1 MKFKA
6 RIKAILYA
14 LLAVVFVTA
23 CVVSL
28 YFYTAKQRK
37 SLWRQLVMN
46 VMEVTEQGGHSFEVY
61 LNEKLEM
68 VGRLEARLSNLN
80 SDDRAEIESIL
91 ASFLSENSIIFCAVF
106 DEEKDILYFGDGN
119 EPQEYYADDN
129 KLGNEKDEKEAF
141 EEFFANCTEKRG
153 YNEPY
158 CNLVNGLRTLGV
170 YANFDFK
177 DGKKGI
183 VRLGQYTS
191 ALKNE
196 FTLTFFDGA
205 GFSYIVN
212 SVGDVII
219 HSLQTN
225 SNHTF
230 LNVFELIG
238 QDNSEEDMNTFINS
252 MKDGN
257 IGAMQLEFGGTSQVF
272 TFVPISANEGWYLIS
287 VIPDST
293 LNTHADSILNTMSV
307 TAVILVIVFAVFIII
322 AVVFFVYRKKMKLHS
337 EQQEQNRIV
346 LEGALKL
353 AKQASE
359 AKTLFLSNMSHDI
372 RTPMNAIVGMTT
384 IAAKHMDDKKK
395 VEDCLNKISL
405 SGHHLLTLINDVLDI
420 SKIESGKIALNPVA
434 VSLRNV
440 MSNLV
445 NIVRPLIKA
454 KNQSFEVHI
463 KGIDYETVIVDEVR
477 LSQIFINIL
486 SNAVKYTQPDTGKI
500 VLELFEELLPD
511 GKSVRVTYI
520 VQDNGMGMSEEFQKN
535 MYEIFSR
542 AEDSRT
548 NKIQGS
554 GLGLA
559 IVKQMVTLMNGT
571 IECESELDKGTK
583 FTIKLDLPIGKS
595 DTDDRKLPDVR
606 ILVVD
611 DDEIFLETTRDTI
624 EDLGAQID
632 TATTGEQALKLASE
646 NAYSVIIVDW
656 RMPDMNGCD
665 IAESIRK
672 KVKKPTPIILA
683 SAYDWTE
690 IEEKMHGKKIDG
702 FISKP
707 LFRSY
712 IYEKLCEAL
721 KIEAEKNPVHADG
734 TNDLEGLHI
743 LVAEDNELN
752 WEVMSELLEMY
763 NITAER
769 AENGRLCI
777 EKLTSEPE
785 GTFDLIL
792 MDVQMPEMD
801 GKSATKKIRKLENDY
816 MRNIPIIA
824 MTADAFAEDIASCID
839 AGMNGHTAKPVD
851 MDVLFHEIQKIL
863 KK

>member
-68 VGRLEARLSNLN
+68 VGRLEARLSNLK

-219 HSLQTN
+219 HPLQTN

-721 KIEAEKNPVHADG
+721 KIEAEKTPVHADD

-752 WEVMSELLEMY
+752 WEVISELLEMY

>member
-80 SDDRAEIESIL
+80 SYDRAEIESIL

-219 HSLQTN
+219 HPLQTN

-595 DTDDRKLPDVR
+595 DTDDRKLPDVK

-752 WEVMSELLEMY
+752 WEVISELLEMY

>member
-219 HSLQTN
+219 HPLQTN

-238 QDNSEEDMNTFINS
+238 QDNSKEDMNTFINS

-595 DTDDRKLPDVR
+595 DTDDRKLPDVK

-721 KIEAEKNPVHADG
+721 KIEAEKNPVHTDDA
-734 TNDLEGLHI
+734 NDLEGLHI

-752 WEVMSELLEMY
+752 WEVISELLEMY

>member
-37 SLWRQLVMN
+37 SLWRHLVMN

-68 VGRLEARLSNLN
+68 VGRLEARLSNLK

-219 HSLQTN
+219 HPLQTN

-721 KIEAEKNPVHADG
+721 KIEAEKTPVHADD

-752 WEVMSELLEMY
+752 WEVISELLEMY

-824 MTADAFAEDIASCID
+824 MTADAFAEDIASCMD

>member
-1 MKFKA
+1 
-6 RIKAILYA
+6 
-14 LLAVVFVTA
+14 
-23 CVVSL
+23 
-28 YFYTAKQRK
+28 
-37 SLWRQLVMN
+37 
-46 VMEVTEQGGHSFEVY
+46 
-61 LNEKLEM
+61 
-68 VGRLEARLSNLN
+68 
-80 SDDRAEIESIL
+80 
-91 ASFLSENSIIFCAVF
+91 
-106 DEEKDILYFGDGN
+106 
-119 EPQEYYADDN
+119 
-129 KLGNEKDEKEAF
+129 
-141 EEFFANCTEKRG
+141 
-153 YNEPY
+153 
-158 CNLVNGLRTLGV
+158 
-170 YANFDFK
+170 
-177 DGKKGI
+177 
-183 VRLGQYTS
+183 
-191 ALKNE
+191 
-196 FTLTFFDGA
+196 
-205 GFSYIVN
+205 
-212 SVGDVII
+212 
-219 HSLQTN
+219 
-225 SNHTF
+225 
-230 LNVFELIG
+230 
-238 QDNSEEDMNTFINS
+238 
-252 MKDGN
+252 
-257 IGAMQLEFGGTSQVF
+257 
-272 TFVPISANEGWYLIS
+272 
-287 VIPDST
+287 
-293 LNTHADSILNTMSV
+293 
-307 TAVILVIVFAVFIII
+307 
-322 AVVFFVYRKKMKLHS
+322 
-337 EQQEQNRIV
+337 
-346 LEGALKL
+346 
-353 AKQASE
+353 
-359 AKTLFLSNMSHDI
+359 
-372 RTPMNAIVGMTT
+372 
-384 IAAKHMDDKKK
+384 
-395 VEDCLNKISL
+395 
-405 SGHHLLTLINDVLDI
+405 
-420 SKIESGKIALNPVA
+420 
-434 VSLRNV
+434 
-440 MSNLV
+440 
-445 NIVRPLIKA
+445 
-454 KNQSFEVHI
+454 
-463 KGIDYETVIVDEVR
+463 
-477 LSQIFINIL
+477 
-486 SNAVKYTQPDTGKI
+486 
-500 VLELFEELLPD
+500 
-511 GKSVRVTYI
+511 
-520 VQDNGMGMSEEFQKN
+520 MGMSEEFQKN

-712 IYEKLCEAL
+712 IYEKLCEVL

-752 WEVMSELLEMY
+752 WEVISELLEMY

-792 MDVQMPEMD
+792 MDMQMPEMD

-839 AGMNGHTAKPVD
+839 AGMNGHTAKQIGRAHV
-851 MDVLFHEIQKIL
+851 
-863 KK
+863 

>member
-656 RMPDMNGCD
+656 RMADMNGCD

-752 WEVMSELLEMY
+752 WEVISELLEMY

>member
-721 KIEAEKNPVHADG
+721 KIEAEKNPVHAYG

-752 WEVMSELLEMY
+752 WEVISELLEMY

>member
-46 VMEVTEQGGHSFEVY
+46 VMEVTEQGGHSLEVY

-80 SDDRAEIESIL
+80 SYDRAEIESIL

-219 HSLQTN
+219 HPLQTN

-595 DTDDRKLPDVR
+595 DTDDRKLPDVK

-632 TATTGEQALKLASE
+632 TATTGEQALKLASK

-752 WEVMSELLEMY
+752 WEVISELLEMY

>member
-219 HSLQTN
+219 HPLQTN

-238 QDNSEEDMNTFINS
+238 QDNSKEDMNTFINS

-384 IAAKHMDDKKK
+384 IATKHMDDKKK

-520 VQDNGMGMSEEFQKN
+520 VQDNGIGMSEEFQKN

-712 IYEKLCEAL
+712 IYEKLCEVL

-752 WEVMSELLEMY
+752 WEVISELLEMY

>member
-80 SDDRAEIESIL
+80 SDNRAEIESIL

-219 HSLQTN
+219 HPLQTN

-238 QDNSEEDMNTFINS
+238 QDNSEEDMNTFIHS

-752 WEVMSELLEMY
+752 WEVISELLEMY

-839 AGMNGHTAKPVD
+839 AGKNGHTAKPVD

>member
-353 AKQASE
+353 AKQTSE

-752 WEVMSELLEMY
+752 WEVISELLEMY

>member
-129 KLGNEKDEKEAF
+129 NLGNEKDEKEAF

-219 HSLQTN
+219 HPLQTN

-712 IYEKLCEAL
+712 IYEKLCEVL

-734 TNDLEGLHI
+734 RNDLEGLHI

-752 WEVMSELLEMY
+752 WEVISELLEMY

-824 MTADAFAEDIASCID
+824 MTADAFAEDIASCMD

>member
-80 SDDRAEIESIL
+80 SDNRAEIESIL

-219 HSLQTN
+219 HPLQTN

-238 QDNSEEDMNTFINS
+238 QDNSEEDMNTFIHS

-683 SAYDWTE
+683 RAYDWTE

-752 WEVMSELLEMY
+752 WEVISELLEMY

>member
-205 GFSYIVN
+205 GFSYVVN

-219 HSLQTN
+219 HPLQTN

-712 IYEKLCEAL
+712 IYEKLCEVL

-752 WEVMSELLEMY
+752 WEVISELLEMY

>member
-158 CNLVNGLRTLGV
+158 CNLVNGVRTLGV

-384 IAAKHMDDKKK
+384 IAAKHMDVKKK

-752 WEVMSELLEMY
+752 WEVISELLEMY

>member
-219 HSLQTN
+219 HPLQTN

-238 QDNSEEDMNTFINS
+238 QDNSKEDMNTFINS

-384 IAAKHMDDKKK
+384 IATKHMDDKKK

-712 IYEKLCEAL
+712 IYEKLCEVL

-752 WEVMSELLEMY
+752 WEVISELLEMY

>member
-1 MKFKA
+1 MKVKA
-6 RIKAILYA
+6 LKINSKIKAALWT
-14 LLAVVFVTA
+14 LLAAVFVA
-23 CVVSL
+23 VCVISL
-28 YFYTAKQRK
+28 YFYTTNQRK
-37 SLWRQLVMN
+37 NLWRQLVMN

-68 VGRLEARLSNLN
+68 VGRLQSRLSNLN
-80 SDDRAEIESIL
+80 SDDRDDIESIL
-91 ASFLSENSIIFCAVF
+91 ASFLSDNSIIFCAVF

-119 EPQEYYADDN
+119 EPQEYYPEMN
-129 KLGNEKDEKEAF
+129 KVGEKDEKETF
-141 EEFFANCTEKRG
+141 EEFFETCTEQRG
-153 YNEPY
+153 FNEPF

-170 YANFDFK
+170 YAKFDFK

-219 HSLQTN
+219 HPLQTN

-238 QDNSEEDMNTFINS
+238 QTNSQEDMTNFIS
-252 MKDGN
+252 KMKDGN
-257 IGAMQLEFGGTSQVF
+257 IGAMQLEFDGTTQVF
-272 TFVPISANEGWYLIS
+272 TFVPISSSDGWYLIS
-287 VIPDST
+287 VIPNST
-293 LNTHADSILNTMSV
+293 LNTHADSILNTMAV
-307 TAVILVIVFAVFIII
+307 TAVMLVIVFAMVIAIAIVFVI
-322 AVVFFVYRKKMKLHS
+322 YRKKTKQHN
-337 EQQEQNRIV
+337 EQ
-346 LEGALKL
+346 LENALNL

-384 IAAKHMDDKKK
+384 IAGKHMDDRKK
-395 VEDCLNKISL
+395 VEDCLEKISL

-434 VSLRNV
+434 VSLRGV

-463 KGIDYETVIVDEVR
+463 KGINYETVYADEVR

-500 VLELFEELLPD
+500 VLDLHEELLPD
-511 GKSVRVTYI
+511 GKNVRITYT

-571 IECESELDKGTK
+571 IECESEIDKGTK
-583 FTIKLDLPIGKS
+583 FTVTLDFPIGKS
-595 DTDDRKLPDVR
+595 DTDGRKLPDVK

-632 TATTGEQALKLASE
+632 TATTAAEALRLAEE
-646 NAYSVIIVDW
+646 NVYSVIIVDW
-656 RMPDMNGCD
+656 RMPETSGCD

-690 IEEKMHGKKIDG
+690 IEEKMHGRKIDG

-712 IYEKLCEAL
+712 IYEKLCEVLNIKAEERNL
-721 KIEAEKNPVHADG
+721 KEGFED
-734 TNDLEGLHI
+734 DLSGLHI

-752 WEVMSELLEMY
+752 WEVISELLSMY
-763 NITAER
+763 SISAER
-769 AENGRLCI
+769 AENGKLCI
-777 EKLTSEPE
+777 EKLQSEPE
-785 GTFDLIL
+785 GTYDLIL
-792 MDVQMPEMD
+792 MDVQMPVMD
-801 GKSATKKIRKLENDY
+801 GKSATREIRKSESDY
-816 MRNIPIIA
+816 IRNIPIIA

-851 MDVLFHEIQKIL
+851 MDVLFHEIKKVL
-863 KK
+863 KKD

>member
-80 SDDRAEIESIL
+80 SYDRAEIESIL

-219 HSLQTN
+219 HPLQTN

-752 WEVMSELLEMY
+752 WEVISELLEMY

>member
-219 HSLQTN
+219 HPLQTN

-445 NIVRPLIKA
+445 NIVRPLLTA
-454 KNQSFEVHI
+454 KKDSREVHI

-595 DTDDRKLPDVR
+595 DTDDRKLPDVK

-712 IYEKLCEAL
+712 IYEKLCEVL

-752 WEVMSELLEMY
+752 WEVISELLEMY

>member
-372 RTPMNAIVGMTT
+372 RTPMNVIVGMTT

-752 WEVMSELLEMY
+752 WEVISELLEMY

>member
-129 KLGNEKDEKEAF
+129 NLGNEKDEKEAF

-219 HSLQTN
+219 HPLQTN

-712 IYEKLCEAL
+712 IYEKLCEVL
-721 KIEAEKNPVHADG
+721 KIEAEKNPVHADDG
-734 TNDLEGLHI
+734 NDLEGLHI

-752 WEVMSELLEMY
+752 WEVISELLEMY

-824 MTADAFAEDIASCID
+824 MTADAFAEDIASCMD

>member
-80 SDDRAEIESIL
+80 SYDRAEIESIL

-219 HSLQTN
+219 HPLQTN

-712 IYEKLCEAL
+712 IYEKLCEVL

-752 WEVMSELLEMY
+752 WEVISELLEMY

>member
-170 YANFDFK
+170 YVNFDFK

-205 GFSYIVN
+205 GFSYVVN

-219 HSLQTN
+219 HPLQTN

-712 IYEKLCEAL
+712 IYEKLCEVL

-752 WEVMSELLEMY
+752 WEVISELLEMY

>member
-80 SDDRAEIESIL
+80 SDNRAEIESIL

-219 HSLQTN
+219 HPLQTN

-238 QDNSEEDMNTFINS
+238 QDNSEEDMNTFIHS

-752 WEVMSELLEMY
+752 WEVISELLEMY

>member
-632 TATTGEQALKLASE
+632 TATTGEQALQLASE

-752 WEVMSELLEMY
+752 WEVISELLEMY

>member
-1 MKFKA
+1 
-6 RIKAILYA
+6 
-14 LLAVVFVTA
+14 
-23 CVVSL
+23 
-28 YFYTAKQRK
+28 
-37 SLWRQLVMN
+37 
-46 VMEVTEQGGHSFEVY
+46 
-61 LNEKLEM
+61 
-68 VGRLEARLSNLN
+68 
-80 SDDRAEIESIL
+80 
-91 ASFLSENSIIFCAVF
+91 
-106 DEEKDILYFGDGN
+106 
-119 EPQEYYADDN
+119 
-129 KLGNEKDEKEAF
+129 
-141 EEFFANCTEKRG
+141 
-153 YNEPY
+153 
-158 CNLVNGLRTLGV
+158 
-170 YANFDFK
+170 
-177 DGKKGI
+177 
-183 VRLGQYTS
+183 
-191 ALKNE
+191 
-196 FTLTFFDGA
+196 
-205 GFSYIVN
+205 
-212 SVGDVII
+212 
-219 HSLQTN
+219 
-225 SNHTF
+225 
-230 LNVFELIG
+230 
-238 QDNSEEDMNTFINS
+238 MNTFINS

-752 WEVMSELLEMY
+752 WEVISELLEMY

>member
-690 IEEKMHGKKIDG
+690 IEEKMRGKKIDG

-752 WEVMSELLEMY
+752 WEVISELLEMY

>member
-752 WEVMSELLEMY
+752 WEVISELLEMY

>member
-219 HSLQTN
+219 HPLQTN

-238 QDNSEEDMNTFINS
+238 QDNSKEDMNTFINS

-752 WEVMSELLEMY
+752 WEVISELLEMY

>member
-1 MKFKA
+1 M
-6 RIKAILYA
+6 
-14 LLAVVFVTA
+14 
-23 CVVSL
+23 
-28 YFYTAKQRK
+28 
-37 SLWRQLVMN
+37 
-46 VMEVTEQGGHSFEVY
+46 
-61 LNEKLEM
+61 
-68 VGRLEARLSNLN
+68 RLR
-80 SDDRAEIESIL
+80 
-91 ASFLSENSIIFCAVF
+91 
-106 DEEKDILYFGDGN
+106 
-119 EPQEYYADDN
+119 
-129 KLGNEKDEKEAF
+129 
-141 EEFFANCTEKRG
+141 
-153 YNEPY
+153 
-158 CNLVNGLRTLGV
+158 
-170 YANFDFK
+170 
-177 DGKKGI
+177 
-183 VRLGQYTS
+183 
-191 ALKNE
+191 
-196 FTLTFFDGA
+196 
-205 GFSYIVN
+205 
-212 SVGDVII
+212 
-219 HSLQTN
+219 
-225 SNHTF
+225 
-230 LNVFELIG
+230 
-238 QDNSEEDMNTFINS
+238 
-252 MKDGN
+252 
-257 IGAMQLEFGGTSQVF
+257 
-272 TFVPISANEGWYLIS
+272 
-287 VIPDST
+287 
-293 LNTHADSILNTMSV
+293 
-307 TAVILVIVFAVFIII
+307 
-322 AVVFFVYRKKMKLHS
+322 
-337 EQQEQNRIV
+337 
-346 LEGALKL
+346 
-353 AKQASE
+353 
-359 AKTLFLSNMSHDI
+359 
-372 RTPMNAIVGMTT
+372 
-384 IAAKHMDDKKK
+384 
-395 VEDCLNKISL
+395 
-405 SGHHLLTLINDVLDI
+405 
-420 SKIESGKIALNPVA
+420 
-434 VSLRNV
+434 
-440 MSNLV
+440 
-445 NIVRPLIKA
+445 
-454 KNQSFEVHI
+454 
-463 KGIDYETVIVDEVR
+463 
-477 LSQIFINIL
+477 QIFINIL

-752 WEVMSELLEMY
+752 WEVISELLEMY
-763 NITAER
+763 YITAER

>member
-606 ILVVD
+606 ILGVD

-752 WEVMSELLEMY
+752 WEVISELLEMY

>member
-219 HSLQTN
+219 HPLQTN

-690 IEEKMHGKKIDG
+690 IEEKMHGKNIDG

-752 WEVMSELLEMY
+752 WEVISELLEMY

>member
-80 SDDRAEIESIL
+80 SDNRAEIESIL

-219 HSLQTN
+219 HPLQTN

-238 QDNSEEDMNTFINS
+238 QDNSEEDMNTFIHS

-712 IYEKLCEAL
+712 IYEKLCEVL

-752 WEVMSELLEMY
+752 WEVISELLEMY